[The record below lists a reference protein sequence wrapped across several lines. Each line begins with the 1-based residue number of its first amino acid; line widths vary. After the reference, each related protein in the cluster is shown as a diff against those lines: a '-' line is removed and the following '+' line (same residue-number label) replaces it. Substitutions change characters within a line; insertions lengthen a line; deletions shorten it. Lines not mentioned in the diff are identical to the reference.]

1 MLKCVGYGHFT
12 FVCLPKLCP
21 RLCNSGVLRL
31 LMRMELAG
39 TPGYRHKRS
48 MLESDI
54 EKKTCI
60 NQSVAT
66 RTTNKTEHNRMDG

>member
-54 EKKTCI
+54 EKK
-60 NQSVAT
+60 NMYQSICCNKDNKQN
-66 RTTNKTEHNRMDG
+66 RT

>member
-31 LMRMELAG
+31 LMHMELAG
-39 TPGYRHKRS
+39 TPGYWHKRS

-54 EKKTCI
+54 EK
-60 NQSVAT
+60 NMYQSICCNKDNKQN
-66 RTTNKTEHNRMDG
+66 RT